1 MAVGIL
7 FMLKKKASW
16 KLASGCLA
24 AAIALAA
31 SIVFAVDATEIDTAE
46 TEQTTAS
53 QSTTEAQTAEYTMAN
68 YDASQTQKMSFVEKR
83 TDNAGMAL
91 YNSKQAPAATTT
103 TKTSASQT
111 ETSSASSSNTTST
124 TTVRMPYIYDG
135 YVPSVYTTTTT
146 PRIIP
151 TTTTTTTRAATT
163 TTRPVTTTTPK
174 PVVTTTKPSQTPS
187 VPGKVATPVI
197 TPERTYDTDYTH
209 PYNRQ
214 TSQIKIHWNAVAGAK
229 KYMVYVKNGQYSNWT
244 NVATTIANECTV
256 VGLRRDTM
264 YSFAV
269 KAVDA
274 NKNTSNLSAAVNIKT
289 ARMDYS
295 AAGWQ
300 AMCRIVFHEVGGAA
314 GAFWDKPIVYVADC
328 VTNQYVCAK
337 YTYQGVWPKYYGRF
351 SNIESVI
358 YTSGGFLSD
367 AGLTAR
373 GASYYRVTERVKKA
387 VWGATYGI
395 TSYNG
400 IANDYNIF
408 YWCNSSIARSDSR
421 IGYGFTLPWGGYM
434 YIWRQYW
441 G

>member
-24 AAIALAA
+24 AAIALSA
-31 SIVFAVDATEIDTAE
+31 SIVFAIDANEITAAE
-46 TEQTTAS
+46 TEQTTTAVQSAS
-53 QSTTEAQTAEYTMAN
+53 ESQTAEYTMAN
-68 YDASQTQKMSFVEKR
+68 YDASQTQKISFVDKK
-83 TDNAGMAL
+83 TDNVGMAM
-91 YNSKQAPAATTT
+91 YNSKEAPAATTT
-103 TKTSASQT
+103 TK
-111 ETSSASSSNTTST
+111 SSAEQTDTTTTSGNTTTTT
-124 TTVRMPYIYDG
+124 TTVKMPYIYDG

-151 TTTTTTTRAATT
+151 TTTTTTTRATTTTTTRATT
-163 TTRPVTTTTPK
+163 TTTPR
-174 PVVTTTKPSQTPS
+174 PVVTTTKPAPS
-187 VPGKVATPVI
+187 PATGTIAVPVI

-209 PYNRQ
+209 PYNNQ
-214 TSQIKIHWNAVAGAK
+214 TRQIKIHWNAVSGAK

-244 NVATTIANECTV
+244 NVTTTLATECTV
-256 VGLRRDTM
+256 SGLNRDTM

-269 KAVDA
+269 QAVDA
-274 NKNTSNLSAAVNIKT
+274 NNKTSGLSAAVNIKT

-300 AMCRIVFHEVGGAA
+300 AMCRIVYHEVGGAA
-314 GAFWDKPIVYVADC
+314 GSMWDKPIVYVADC

-337 YTYQGVWPKYYGRF
+337 YTYQGIWSKYYSRYP
-351 SNIESVI
+351 NIESVI

-373 GASYYRVTERVKKA
+373 GATYSRVTERVKKA

-395 TSYNG
+395 TYYNG

-408 YWCNSSIARSDSR
+408 YWCNSSVAKSDSR
-421 IGYGFTLPWGGYM
+421 IAYGFKIPWGYM